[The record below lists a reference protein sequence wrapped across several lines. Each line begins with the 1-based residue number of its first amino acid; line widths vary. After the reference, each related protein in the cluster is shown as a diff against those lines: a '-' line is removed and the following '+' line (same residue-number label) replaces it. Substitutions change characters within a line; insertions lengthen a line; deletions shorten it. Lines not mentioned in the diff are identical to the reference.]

1 MLKILGKSSSI
12 NVRKVLWT
20 CELIGI
26 PYQLEQYGSG
36 TANSVESSA
45 FLALN
50 PHGMVPV
57 MIDDDFVLVES
68 NTICRYLAAKYQR
81 SDLLPLGP
89 AERAHVEKWMD
100 WQISDLNNAWRYAF
114 MSIARQSPLHQ
125 DAELLHRSCVEWNR
139 HMRVIERHLGTHRP
153 FLTGS
158 QFSLADIV
166 IGLSIHRWKSTAL
179 EHPLFPNIEAYYL
192 RLSELPGF
200 VAHVA
205 NGYP

>member
-1 MLKILGKSSSI
+1 MLIILGKASSI
-12 NVRKVLWT
+12 NVRKVLWV
-20 CELIGI
+20 CEIIGI
-26 PYQLEQYGSG
+26 PYQLEPYGSG
-36 TANSVESSA
+36 TANSVESA
-45 FLALN
+45 EFLALN

-81 SDLLPLGP
+81 SDLLPAGP
-89 AERAHVEKWMD
+89 AERAQVEKWMD
-100 WQISDLNNAWRYAF
+100 WQISDLNSAWRYAF
-114 MSIARQSPLHQ
+114 MAIARQSPLHR
-125 DAELLHRSCVEWNR
+125 DAELLHRSCVDWNR
-139 HMRVIERHLGTHRP
+139 HMRVIEQHLETHSS

-158 QFSLADIV
+158 QLSLADIV

-179 EHPLFPNIEAYYL
+179 DHPSFPNIEAYYL